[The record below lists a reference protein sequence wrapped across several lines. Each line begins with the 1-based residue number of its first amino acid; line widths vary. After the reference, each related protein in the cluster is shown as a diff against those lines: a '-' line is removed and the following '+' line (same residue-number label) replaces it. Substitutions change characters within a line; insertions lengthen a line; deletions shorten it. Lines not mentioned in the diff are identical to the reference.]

1 MPNQPDT
8 LHLAAE
14 LRTVVSRLLKKMRN
28 LSPTHGHLSLTERAV
43 IKLLAQGEPL
53 LPSELAAQEKVT
65 TQSMS
70 QILRHLD
77 ELGYITRQPSATDK
91 RKVLIAL
98 SATGQA
104 VIPAVRHEADEW
116 LHQALQQSCTPDELA
131 ALNQSLPLLARL
143 VDYNSPKPLS
153 FNKPELNEI

>member
-1 MPNQPDT
+1 MSSQPNT

-14 LRTVVSRLLKKMRN
+14 LRTVVGRLIKKIRSH
-28 LSPTHGHLSLTERAV
+28 SPTHGHLSLTERAV
-43 IKLLAQGEPL
+43 IKLLAQGQPL

-70 QILRHLD
+70 QILSHLD

-98 SATGQA
+98 SAAGQA
-104 VIPAVRHEADEW
+104 VLPAVRQEADEW
-116 LHQALQQSCTPDELA
+116 LYQALHQSCTPDELA
-131 ALNQSLPLLARL
+131 SISQALPLLTKL
-143 VDYNSPKPLS
+143 VDFDSPK
-153 FNKPELNEI
+153 